1 MEKIILKDIHYYFHE
16 KNNINNN
23 CLSKTM
29 EKTAELEQLKTRV
42 EKLEKDQQI
51 EILRILN
58 EDQKVKLNE
67 NKSGVY
73 VNLSFLP
80 EDTMVKIKNYL
91 NYISEQEKILLMTE
105 NKKEN
110 YAKTYFDDED
120 ENVTISTA
128 P

>member
-1 MEKIILKDIHYYFHE
+1 
-16 KNNINNN
+16 
-23 CLSKTM
+23 M

-80 EDTMVKIKNYL
+80 EDTMIKIKTYL

-110 YAKTYFDDED
+110 YAKTYFEDED

>member
-1 MEKIILKDIHYYFHE
+1 
-16 KNNINNN
+16 
-23 CLSKTM
+23 M

-80 EDTMVKIKNYL
+80 EDTMIKIKTYL
-91 NYISEQEKILLMTE
+91 NYISEQEKILRMTE

-110 YAKTYFDDED
+110 FVKTYFDDED
-120 ENVTISTA
+120 ENITISTA
-128 P
+128 S

>member
-1 MEKIILKDIHYYFHE
+1 
-16 KNNINNN
+16 
-23 CLSKTM
+23 M
-29 EKTAELEQLKTRV
+29 EKTAELEQLKIRV

-80 EDTMVKIKNYL
+80 EDTMIKIKTYL
-91 NYISEQEKILLMTE
+91 NYISEQEKILRMTE

-110 YAKTYFDDED
+110 FVKTYFDDED
-120 ENVTISTA
+120 ENITISTA
-128 P
+128 S

>member
-1 MEKIILKDIHYYFHE
+1 
-16 KNNINNN
+16 
-23 CLSKTM
+23 M

-42 EKLEKDQQI
+42 ENLEKDQQI

-80 EDTMVKIKNYL
+80 EDTVIKIKDYL
-91 NYISEQEKILLMTE
+91 NYISEQEKILRMTE

-110 YAKTYFDDED
+110 YAKTYFEDED

-128 P
+128 S

>member
-1 MEKIILKDIHYYFHE
+1 
-16 KNNINNN
+16 
-23 CLSKTM
+23 M

-80 EDTMVKIKNYL
+80 ENTMIKIKDYL
-91 NYISEQEKILLMTE
+91 NYISEQEKILRMTE

-110 YAKTYFDDED
+110 YAKTYFEDED

>member
-1 MEKIILKDIHYYFHE
+1 
-16 KNNINNN
+16 
-23 CLSKTM
+23 M

-80 EDTMVKIKNYL
+80 EDTMIKIKTYL

>member
-1 MEKIILKDIHYYFHE
+1 
-16 KNNINNN
+16 
-23 CLSKTM
+23 M
-29 EKTAELEQLKTRV
+29 EKTAELEQLKIRV

-80 EDTMVKIKNYL
+80 EDTMIKIKNYL

>member
-1 MEKIILKDIHYYFHE
+1 
-16 KNNINNN
+16 
-23 CLSKTM
+23 M

-80 EDTMVKIKNYL
+80 EDTVIKIKDYL
-91 NYISEQEKILLMTE
+91 NYISEQEKILRMTE

-110 YAKTYFDDED
+110 FVKTYFDDED
-120 ENVTISTA
+120 ENITISTA
-128 P
+128 S

>member
-1 MEKIILKDIHYYFHE
+1 
-16 KNNINNN
+16 
-23 CLSKTM
+23 M

-80 EDTMVKIKNYL
+80 EDTMLKIKNYL
-91 NYISEQEKILLMTE
+91 NYISEQEKILRMTE

-110 YAKTYFDDED
+110 FAKTYFDDDD
-120 ENVTISTA
+120 EENISISIA

>member
-1 MEKIILKDIHYYFHE
+1 
-16 KNNINNN
+16 
-23 CLSKTM
+23 M

-58 EDQKVKLNE
+58 EDQKIKLNE

-73 VNLSFLP
+73 VNLSFLS
-80 EDTMVKIKNYL
+80 EDVMIKIKNYL
-91 NYISEQEKILLMTE
+91 NYISEQEKILRMTE

-110 YAKTYFDDED
+110 FAKTYFDDDDD
-120 ENVTISTA
+120 EENISISIA

>member
-1 MEKIILKDIHYYFHE
+1 
-16 KNNINNN
+16 
-23 CLSKTM
+23 M

-73 VNLSFLP
+73 VNLSFLS
-80 EDTMVKIKNYL
+80 EDVMLKIKNYL

-110 YAKTYFDDED
+110 YAKTYFEDED

>member
-1 MEKIILKDIHYYFHE
+1 M
-16 KNNINNN
+16 
-23 CLSKTM
+23 
-29 EKTAELEQLKTRV
+29 
-42 EKLEKDQQI
+42 
-51 EILRILN
+51 N

-80 EDTMVKIKNYL
+80 EDTMIKIKNYL
-91 NYISEQEKILLMTE
+91 NYISEQEKILRMTE

-110 YAKTYFDDED
+110 YAKTYFEDED

>member
-1 MEKIILKDIHYYFHE
+1 
-16 KNNINNN
+16 
-23 CLSKTM
+23 M
-29 EKTAELEQLKTRV
+29 EKTAELEQLKIRV